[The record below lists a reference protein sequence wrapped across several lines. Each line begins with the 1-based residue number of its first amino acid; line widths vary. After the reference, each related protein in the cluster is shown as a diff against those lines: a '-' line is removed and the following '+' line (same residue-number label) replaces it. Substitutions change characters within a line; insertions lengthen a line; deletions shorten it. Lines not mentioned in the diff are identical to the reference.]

1 MKKTLILTACVAWL
15 AGCAPT
21 GSPDSLDNTVS
32 FDTQQKV
39 YRELRAAMKQAG
51 AEALA
56 AYPKTGMPE
65 GGAEEFRDMQDSLRL
80 TYWAASATATTWR
93 RTTATPFGP
102 KVSRPSGL
110 RLSIKNIGRSN

>member
-51 AEALA
+51 TEALA

-80 TYWAASATATTWR
+80 TYWAVVCDSNNVAKNY
-93 RTTATPFGP
+93 GD
-102 KVSRPSGL
+102 
-110 RLSIKNIGRSN
+110 SIWTKGVKAKWPAALD